1 METPGNEGLPTS
13 KTDSKGKEEI
23 NIWLTA
29 RRLFQFGRRLIQDF
43 ELHLDDGF
51 RIICPG
57 TSGLLI
63 NAHSRT
69 LQMSYLVLC
78 H

>member
-1 METPGNEGLPTS
+1 MIQEFSLI
-13 KTDSKGKEEI
+13 K
-23 NIWLTA
+23 

-63 NAHSRT
+63 NGHTYHTKKKTSD
-69 LQMSYLVLC
+69 SYKISLILGLFL
-78 H
+78 